1 MQFSGS
7 FFIFHFIFI
16 YFHIDIVYE
25 CIVLRCIVENKL
37 TYLLTLSSA
46 VTKQSENRTM
56 HLSSAVTKQSENRTV
71 HISSAVTK

>member
-1 MQFSGS
+1 MLICTYYLQFSGS

-37 TYLLTLSSA
+37 TYLLTYLLVRDA
-46 VTKQSENRTM
+46 TRPATQAT
-56 HLSSAVTKQSENRTV
+56 
-71 HISSAVTK
+71 